1 MAVSKSKRG
10 LKTQKLILQTAKEF
24 FYEKGYEKTTIK
36 EIIAEGGMTN
46 D

>member
-36 EIIAEGGMTN
+36 DVYKRQAYS
-46 D
+46 

>member
-24 FYEKGYEKTTIK
+24 FMKKAMK
-36 EIIAEGGMTN
+36 KQR
-46 D
+46 